1 MADHPLR
8 WDPRVLGRV
17 PGESASLPLFF
28 GSSHTLTWFSSQF
41 KDAAD
46 GMLDDKE
53 PHYMRGGQPGKFA
66 NKKGSILPLNLYDPF
81 GFNKNQSSEKK
92 ERR

>member
-1 MADHPLR
+1 
-8 WDPRVLGRV
+8 
-17 PGESASLPLFF
+17 
-28 GSSHTLTWFSSQF
+28 
-41 KDAAD
+41 
-46 GMLDDKE
+46 MLDDKE